1 MDRNQFLF
9 PITNKQT
16 NKQEEVVEITS
27 CLCVMGSEAAME
39 FLLSS
44 EDPSILVYSPLL
56 VMEISE
62 FFMQQAILMGRG

>member
-9 PITNKQT
+9 PITS
-16 NKQEEVVEITS
+16 KQEDIVETTS

-39 FLLSS
+39 FLPSS
-44 EDPSILVYSPLL
+44 EDPSILVCSPLL